1 MSYNAQ
7 KGEGFQRTMM
17 VSSYEIKASIVVY
30 FVCGKT
36 GELQVE
42 LCEASLARVSG
53 ATAEHFRAES

>member
-1 MSYNAQ
+1 
-7 KGEGFQRTMM
+7 MM